1 MQEKGTTSFTVKELS
16 WHPTLFYAESNVYV
30 FIRRKNEIQIV
41 RFCGTFVNE
50 LMKYLRSNLL

>member
-1 MQEKGTTSFTVKELS
+1 MQEKEPLPSPWRKWVGI
-16 WHPTLFYAESNVYV
+16 PTLFYVESNVYV

-50 LMKYLRSNLL
+50 FMK